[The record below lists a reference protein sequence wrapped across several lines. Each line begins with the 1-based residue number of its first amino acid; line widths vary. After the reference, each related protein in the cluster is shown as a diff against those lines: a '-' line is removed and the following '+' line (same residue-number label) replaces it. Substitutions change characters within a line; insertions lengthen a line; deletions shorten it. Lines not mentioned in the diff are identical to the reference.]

1 MRIPKALFYRAKYTE
16 DSMVVNLRTKQ
27 NTTSII
33 DEFIDRKLETL
44 IIEGGYI
51 FYTEKYCDIDF
62 IIKRLS
68 YSDDYQRSKLTYT
81 KLKQFNKPKYT
92 KLKEIDAF
100 DNFLKDEIDKYIEA
114 NSFKDNI
121 KTEILFSKPYQFI
134 AQRDEDR
141 SGFDGY
147 RWEGDSV
154 SLPSKQY
161 GHAPVAFR
169 IIGVLFTRKVYNL
182 DDVQ

>member
-1 MRIPKALFYRAKYTE
+1 MRFPKALLYRPKYTE
-16 DSMVVNLRTKQ
+16 DSMIVNLRTKQ

-44 IIEGGYI
+44 IIEGAYI
-51 FYTEKYCDIDF
+51 FYAEKYCDIDF

-68 YSDDYQRSKLTYT
+68 YCDDYQGSKLTYT
-81 KLKQFNKPKYT
+81 KLKQFNKPNYKRPKDMDT
-92 KLKEIDAF
+92 L
-100 DNFLKDEIDKYIEA
+100 NTFLKDEIDKYIEL
-114 NSFKDNI
+114 NTLKDNT

-147 RWEGDSV
+147 RWEGDYV

-161 GHAPVAFR
+161 GHAPVTFR
-169 IIGVLFTRKVYNL
+169 IVGVYFTRKVYNL
-182 DDVQ
+182 ADEQ